1 MPRKH
6 KSRKPVASTDEVWI
20 APRPANTP
28 EPRKFELTAIHRSN
42 RYLEFADIALG
53 AKNTSSRKKKPS
65 STASQAG
72 RNKDRKSKVTSIDS
86 HKPSKEGF
94 GAFRN
99 PR

>member
-1 MPRKH
+1 M
-6 KSRKPVASTDEVWI
+6 

-28 EPRKFELTAIHRSN
+28 EPRTFEPAGIDRSN

-53 AKNTSSRKKKPS
+53 VKKPS
-65 STASQAG
+65 PHKKKVGSTAGHSQ
-72 RNKDRKSKVTSIDS
+72 RDRHPKSNVTSIDS
-86 HKPSKEGF
+86 HKSSNPRTSNEGF